1 MRYNRLRA
9 ELEVS
14 VVKSFVK
21 NPLSPPLLPPEAVLR
36 EVSPAILA
44 HLGKGCPS
52 CSAGL
57 RLLAD
62 PALLATRDRFHT
74 GFAAGLKQS
83 PNPVLALHA
92 ALAELN
98 VLVV

>member
-1 MRYNRLRA
+1 
-9 ELEVS
+9 LEVV
-14 VVKSFVK
+14 VVKSPVK
-21 NPLSPPLLPPEAVLR
+21 DHLPLLLLPPEAVLR
-36 EVSPAILA
+36 EGSPAILA
-44 HLGKGCPS
+44 HLEKGCPS

-62 PALLATRDRFHT
+62 PEPRSTRDRFHT
-74 GFAAGLKQS
+74 GFAAGLRQS

-98 VLVV
+98 V